1 MSALPAALTVAAA
14 CTGLLHVRA
23 EYRGPRRMVYACKPL
38 TTTLILALA
47 LSHAVPVSP
56 AYRAAVVLGLVCSL
70 AGDVVL
76 MLPADRFLQGVASFL
91 LAHVAYLVAFTRDA
105 ALGAVPWLLAP
116 CALLGAVMLAL
127 LWPGLGRM
135 KVPVVVYLLVIL
147 AMLWQA
153 LGRGLTI
160 GATGAWLAAAGATLF
175 VVSDAAL
182 ALDRFRKPYRAAQ
195 AVILPTYYA
204 AQLLIAWSVRA
215 G

>member
-1 MSALPAALTVAAA
+1 MTTLPLLLTAAAA
-14 CTGLLHVRA
+14 CTGLLHVWA
-23 EYRGPRRMVYACKPL
+23 EYRGPRRAVYVMKPL
-38 TTTLILALA
+38 TTVLILVLA

-56 AYRAAVVLGLVCSL
+56 AYRVAVAAGLVCSL
-70 AGDVVL
+70 AGDVFL

-105 ALGAVPWLLAP
+105 AFGAVPWLLAP
-116 CALLGAVMLAL
+116 CLLLGAVMLAV
-127 LWPGLGRM
+127 LWPGLGRL
-135 KVPVVVYLLVIL
+135 KGPVVVYLVVIL

-153 LGRGLTI
+153 LGRGVALGTTSAALASN
-160 GATGAWLAAAGATLF
+160 GALLF
-175 VVSDAAL
+175 VASDAAL

-215 G
+215 

>member
-1 MSALPAALTVAAA
+1 
-14 CTGLLHVRA
+14 
-23 EYRGPRRMVYACKPL
+23 MVYAAKPL
-38 TTTLILALA
+38 TTILILALA
-47 LSHAVPVSP
+47 LVHAAPVSHA
-56 AYRAAVVLGLVCSL
+56 YRLAVAVGLVCSL
-70 AGDVVL
+70 AGDVFL
-76 MLPADRFLQGVASFL
+76 MLPRDRFLQGVASFL

-105 ALGAVPWLLAP
+105 AFGAVPWLLGP
-116 CALLGAVMLAL
+116 CLLFGAVMLAL
-127 LWPGLGRM
+127 LWPRLGPM
-135 KVPVVVYLLVIL
+135 KAPVVVYLLVIL

-153 LGRGLTI
+153 LGRGVALGTTSAMLASN
-160 GATGAWLAAAGATLF
+160 GALLF